1 MSDSSTEPMGLRE
14 RNKERRRSTILT
26 CAFELF
32 AERGYNA
39 TTIADIA
46 AAADIAPRTV
56 SLYFP
61 TKQDIVLD
69 AMTSLL
75 QALSDALDNLQP
87 GESAVKVSMETIRV
101 RMKQMQRPKLK
112 NLTAKIKAD
121 PEIHA
126 IISAGVEAVEQR
138 QIQAIARELGCE
150 PNDPRVEITR
160 GAGRSIMETAM
171 FASSEAD
178 LDVIIDYG
186 TEFMLAGIERIRQPA
201 PAETSRS

>member
-1 MSDSSTEPMGLRE
+1 
-14 RNKERRRSTILT
+14 
-26 CAFELF
+26 
-32 AERGYNA
+32 
-39 TTIADIA
+39 
-46 AAADIAPRTV
+46 
-56 SLYFP
+56 
-61 TKQDIVLD
+61 
-69 AMTSLL
+69 MTSLL

-101 RMKQMQRPKLK
+101 RLKQMQRPQLK
-112 NLTAKIKAD
+112 NLSAKIKAD

-126 IISAGVEAVEQR
+126 IISAGVEAVEHR
-138 QIQAIARELGCE
+138 QIQAIAQELGCA

-186 TEFMLAGIERIRQPA
+186 TEFMLAGIERIRQHA
-201 PAETSRS
+201 PAEASRS